1 VVVAAKIPSMSMDF
15 IVEPEALERIASL
28 LRGYG
33 IEGSHLPDGGNCLI
47 GLRRKG
53 ARFSGALLSMQLL

>member
-1 VVVAAKIPSMSMDF
+1 MSMDF